1 MQREESAHSHLEQVL
16 QLCRGQAFFLEAH
29 GADTQSPSPDSL
41 TQHHSWSWQRPN
53 PPLALEGSFCAQP
66 VLSLCPVSQ
75 SFYPVTGDLEKSETI
90 FLRDQK
96 GDVGDDVEKY

>member
-1 MQREESAHSHLEQVL
+1 M
-16 QLCRGQAFFLEAH
+16 
-29 GADTQSPSPDSL
+29 
-41 TQHHSWSWQRPN
+41 
-53 PPLALEGSFCAQP
+53 
-66 VLSLCPVSQ
+66 LSLCPVSQ